1 MNTEAKQGLCR
12 YGYIV
17 YGIKAVIKN
26 GQQGSRDRRSKHAK
40 DPYCVYIYWNV
51 ETGNSGVETCIIPGV
66 ISVYTV
72 MFFCKCNWNCIEP
85 SRTTAHGGSL
95 GSKVMPPQRQ
105 ILKSLKNVPRHVSKA
120 SNACMAQIW

>member
-66 ISVYTV
+66 ISVYCDV
-72 MFFCKCNWNCIEP
+72 FLQMQLELH
-85 SRTTAHGGSL
+85 RTIAYHGSWG
-95 GSKVMPPQRQ
+95 VPR
-105 ILKSLKNVPRHVSKA
+105 LKSDAPAAPDPQKSQKCA
-120 SNACMAQIW
+120 